1 MSRVS
6 LRLVRR
12 NLFKHPVR
20 TLLTVGTLTVA
31 LFLLCVLRSFVVT
44 LDAGVK
50 SAKSNRLVVQ
60 SAVSLY
66 VILPESYEVKIRS
79 VEGVEAICPWTW
91 FGGYYQDPSNFFAQF
106 AVDEETLLD
115 VHPEIVVEDG
125 SVAEFKA
132 NRRNCLVGADIA
144 RDFNWKVGDSIPIIS
159 PMFVREDGQAWD
171 FQVAGIY
178 RSRTAAVDNRTIYF
192 HDEYLFKSL
201 EDGAARGPIGVGIYM
216 VKVKDDVD
224 LPVVMSRIDALFE
237 NGPQRVQS
245 TTEAEFQAQFVSML
259 GNVPLFVSSIGG
271 AVLLAI
277 LLAVV
282 NTMLMAAREQ
292 VRDVGILKA
301 LGFGND
307 TIFVGLLCQSLFL
320 SVLGGGLGVAL
331 AWASAGPV
339 ATSLG
344 AMFPNYQVSPG
355 TLALGATLSVSIG
368 LFAGLAPAIQL
379 SRLSCVESLRVEA

>member
-1 MSRVS
+1 MTRVS

-12 NLFKHPVR
+12 NLLKHPVR
-20 TLLTVGTLTVA
+20 TLLTVGSLTVA

-60 SAVSLY
+60 SAVSLF
-66 VILPESYEVKIRS
+66 VILPESYEAKIRS
-79 VEGVEAICPWTW
+79 VEGVEGICPWTW

-115 VHPEIVVEDG
+115 VHPEIVVEEG
-125 SVAEFKA
+125 SVETFKG
-132 NRRNCLVGADIA
+132 NRQSCLLGADLA

-159 PMFVREDGQAWD
+159 PLFVREDGQAWN
-171 FQVAGIY
+171 FQIAGIY
-178 RSRTAAVDNRTIYF
+178 RSVSAAVDNRTIFF
-192 HDEYLFKSL
+192 HDEYLLKSL
-201 EDGAARGPIGVGIYM
+201 EDGAARGPQGVGIYM
-216 VKVKDDVD
+216 VKARDDID

-259 GNVPLFVSSIGG
+259 GNVPFFVSSIGG

-292 VRDVGILKA
+292 VHDVGILKA
-301 LGFGND
+301 LGFGNAS
-307 TIFVGLLCQSLFL
+307 IFIGLLFQSLLL
-320 SVLGGGLGVAL
+320 SVLGGGLGVFL
-331 AWASAGPV
+331 AWVSAGPI
-339 ATSLG
+339 AISLG

-355 TLALGATLSVSIG
+355 TLALGATISIAIG
-368 LFAGLAPAIQL
+368 LLAGLAPAIGL

>member
-20 TLLTVGTLTVA
+20 TLLTVGSLMVA

-66 VILPESYEVKIRS
+66 VILPESYEGKIRS

-91 FGGYYQDPSNFFAQF
+91 FGGYYQDPANFSAQF

-115 VHPEIVVEDG
+115 VHPEIVVEEG
-125 SVAEFKA
+125 SVEDFKA
-132 NRRNCLVGADIA
+132 SRRNCVVGADIA
-144 RDFNWKVGDSIPIIS
+144 RKFNWKVGDSIPLIS
-159 PMFVREDGQAWD
+159 RLFVREDGQAWD
-171 FQVAGIY
+171 FQIAGIY
-178 RSRTAAVDNRTIYF
+178 RSRTAAVDNQTIFF

-201 EDGAARGPIGVGIYM
+201 EDGAARGPIGVGLYM

-259 GNVPLFVSSIGG
+259 GNIPFFVSSIGG

-301 LGFGND
+301 LGFGNGA
-307 TIFVGLLCQSLFL
+307 IFIGLLFQSLVL
-320 SVLGGGLGVAL
+320 SLLGGGLGVAL
-331 AWASAGPV
+331 AWASADTI

-344 AMFPNYQVSPG
+344 SMFPNYQVSFG
-355 TLALGATLSVSIG
+355 TLALGATISVALG
-368 LFAGLAPAIQL
+368 LLAGLAPAIRM
-379 SRLSCVESLRVEA
+379 SGLSCVESLRVEA

>member
-1 MSRVS
+1 MPRVS

-20 TLLTVGTLTVA
+20 TLLTVGSLTVA

-66 VILPESYEVKIRS
+66 VILPESYEAKIRA
-79 VEGVEAICPWTW
+79 VEGVEAVCPWTW

-106 AVDEETLLD
+106 AVDVDTLRK
-115 VHPEIVVEDG
+115 VHPEIALEEG
-125 SVAEFKA
+125 SLETFKA
-132 NRRNCLVGADIA
+132 NRQACILGTDLA
-144 RDFNWKVGDSIPIIS
+144 RDYSWKVGDSVPIIS
-159 PMFVREDGQAWD
+159 ALFVREDGQAWD

-178 RSRTAAVDNRTIYF
+178 RSRTASIDNRTIFF
-192 HDEYLFKSL
+192 HDEYLLKSL
-201 EDGAARGPIGVGIYM
+201 EDGAARGPYGVGIYM
-216 VKVKDDVD
+216 VKVEDGVE

-259 GNVPLFVSSIGG
+259 GNVPFFVSSIGG

-292 VRDVGILKA
+292 VHDVGILKA
-301 LGFGND
+301 LGFGSGA
-307 TIFVGLLCQSLFL
+307 IFMSLLLQSLFL
-320 SVLGGGLGVAL
+320 SVLGGGLGVFL
-331 AWASAGPV
+331 AWASAGPI
-339 ATSLG
+339 ADSLG
-344 AMFPNYQVSPG
+344 AMFPNYLVSPG
-355 TLALGATLSVSIG
+355 TLALGATISVSIG
-368 LFAGLAPAIQL
+368 LIAGLAPAFQL
-379 SRLSCVESLRVEA
+379 SRLSCVESLNVEA